1 MAKNDMAP
9 SSSSSSPN
17 GVRTRSKTAATPS
30 SKNDVKNS
38 IKVKK
43 TSAAKSKKTPPFDVV
58 GTILLFLLI
67 GLTVITYPGTQIT
80 RVTWQ
85 HVWYYGWLSAIS
97 TGLGAIPFYF
107 FTEPNKFW
115 MGVSNAIAGGMML
128 AASYSL
134 AYEGATFTEATGLT
148 VSPTVAV
155 AIGFGSG
162 IAFILVTKQ
171 ILDQFEGLKTEID
184 GASIQKMVLIMF
196 VMTLHSITEGIGI
209 GVSFGGKSGMQLGQF
224 ISMSLAVHNV
234 PEGLAVALVMTSR
247 KVSQLRAALWAVFTS
262 LPQPLMAV
270 PAFIFVER
278 FIVMLPS
285 GLGFAAGAMAYVA
298 GMA

>member
-1 MAKNDMAP
+1 
-9 SSSSSSPN
+9 
-17 GVRTRSKTAATPS
+17 
-30 SKNDVKNS
+30 
-38 IKVKK
+38 
-43 TSAAKSKKTPPFDVV
+43 
-58 GTILLFLLI
+58 
-67 GLTVITYPGTQIT
+67 
-80 RVTWQ
+80 
-85 HVWYYGWLSAIS
+85 
-97 TGLGAIPFYF
+97 
-107 FTEPNKFW
+107 
-115 MGVSNAIAGGMML
+115 ML